1 MLFHPRLDRGQGQKV
16 KKMIHYHGGPIT
28 PRSELFKMGGKHMCV
43 SFADKRD
50 DDWCLRNCQSV
61 MWDNGAFSAFTK
73 GKPTDWNKYYEW
85 LESRLSPPHWAV
97 IPDVIDG
104 DVNDNLELIKQW
116 PHRKDCSAVVWHM
129 AEPVDHLLHLID
141 LGFGKVCFG
150 SSGAYWQVGSPAWER
165 RADVAFNEI
174 CKRGPIPWVHML
186 RGLSMAGSKYPFA
199 SADSANV
206 ARHHQEM
213 NTCPE
218 RWARQ
223 IDMVQNPVTWKM
235 KETQRE
241 LLL

>member
-1 MLFHPRLDRGQGQKV
+1 L
-16 KKMIHYHGGPIT
+16 
-28 PRSELFKMGGKHMCV
+28 
-43 SFADKRD
+43 
-50 DDWCLRNCQSV
+50 
-61 MWDNGAFSAFTK
+61 
-73 GKPTDWNKYYEW
+73 NKYYEW

-104 DVNDNLELIKQW
+104 DVSDNLELIKQW

-174 CKRGPIPWVHML
+174 CKRGAIPWVHML

>member
-1 MLFHPRLDRGQGQKV
+1 
-16 KKMIHYHGGPIT
+16 
-28 PRSELFKMGGKHMCV
+28 
-43 SFADKRD
+43 
-50 DDWCLRNCQSV
+50 

-104 DVNDNLELIKQW
+104 DVSDNLELIKQW

-223 IDMVQNPVTWKM
+223 IDMVQNPCTWKM